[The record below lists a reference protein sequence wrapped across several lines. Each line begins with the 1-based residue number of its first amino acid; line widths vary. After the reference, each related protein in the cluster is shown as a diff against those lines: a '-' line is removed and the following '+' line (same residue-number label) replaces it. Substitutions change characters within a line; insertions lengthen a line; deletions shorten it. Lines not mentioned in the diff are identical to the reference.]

1 MSLLYFDKEADRV
14 RQALRETEDSQLYV
28 CAANLASLM
37 TSYIRHK
44 GANGWSAAL
53 VDEAGAPMLSTD
65 EQRRIE
71 ETVAAAPWVRE
82 LLLDTQKGGTIFE
95 TSQLKLTGDDVSL
108 DKMFGLLLQ
117 KTAELDT
124 FWKRSSSGETMKLM
138 YETPVE
144 IPVGSTKVV
153 FRSKTFVV
161 LLIAVIDTLRV
172 SLAMSPFNTDFNRQA
187 LTLLVFIEELVTG
200 QWRQMILTG
209 LGFISPSGVA
219 AGVFFKYI
227 VNAWMLL
234 NPGLRTQ
241 IATDLFRSSKS
252 LLIGGVLWAASTLP
266 PAAVQEQTKEQLEKL
281 VKFIEDNRENLQKIV
296 KGSERVLKRKVR
308 TDIDSLADVTLDD
321 IQALQELALLQP
333 LVCSKEFRDIV
344 KGGEV
349 DPFMRLLFE
358 LLGVPVVDKDVVEV
372 CGASPPVPLGDLVV
386 AAAVPAMPAVGGT
399 RRRRRARNRS
409 RSRR

>member
-1 MSLLYFDKEADRV
+1 
-14 RQALRETEDSQLYV
+14 
-28 CAANLASLM
+28 
-37 TSYIRHK
+37 
-44 GANGWSAAL
+44 
-53 VDEAGAPMLSTD
+53 
-65 EQRRIE
+65 
-71 ETVAAAPWVRE
+71 
-82 LLLDTQKGGTIFE
+82 
-95 TSQLKLTGDDVSL
+95 
-108 DKMFGLLLQ
+108 
-117 KTAELDT
+117 
-124 FWKRSSSGETMKLM
+124 
-138 YETPVE
+138 
-144 IPVGSTKVV
+144 
-153 FRSKTFVV
+153 
-161 LLIAVIDTLRV
+161 
-172 SLAMSPFNTDFNRQA
+172 MSPFNTDFNRQA